1 MVLCGEGMGKV
12 IDEGEKGKDIL
23 MVDLKSELNNIL
35 SDKMKDNLEPSK
47 IIPRIQREKLYQLIK
62 KEIFSAEDIIQI
74 LKERNDDVRN
84 E

>member
-1 MVLCGEGMGKV
+1 MGKV